1 MFKPNFICTI
11 AIACL
16 AALAVAQ
23 QQPALQQSAVKMGSK
38 SITLKYS
45 APSMAGRKIFGGV
58 VPYNQVWRAGSPVF
72 HTDADLDIQ
81 GLAVPKG
88 DYTLYVLPN
97 AKEWLLIVSKQTGPQ
112 ATAYSQKMDLGRVP
126 MDMKKSGAPAETL
139 RLTLKSF
146 GSFAGTL
153 ELAWEDTVASVPFS
167 INASEPN
174 REW

>member
-1 MFKPNFICTI
+1 MFKSIFICMS
-11 AIACL
+11 AVACL

-23 QQPALQQSAVKMGSK
+23 QPAPQQSAVKMGSK

-97 AKEWLLIVSKQTGPQ
+97 AKEWMLIVSKQTGPQ
-112 ATAYSQKMDLGRVP
+112 AAAYSQKMDLGRVP

-139 RLTLKSF
+139 RMTLKSF
-146 GSFAGTL
+146 GSFAGSL

-167 INASEPN
+167 INAIEPN